1 MSTTRDSDEGGF
13 GLALLL
19 AALAGWVDAAGLR
32 GAGGVFLSFMSGNTT
47 DLAVSL
53 THQNWLQAGVIATV
67 IVLFVLGVAAG
78 EIVEPWGGR
87 RGQSL
92 VLGVEAILLAG
103 GALLHAPGSHT
114 PAAIGLLPLVFAMGL
129 QNATMHRA
137 GGISVGL
144 TYVTGTLVQI
154 GRNLAAMAHHQ
165 RDFRRLGQY
174 LALWCSLAIGAG
186 AGSLALA
193 VSPVAALSCA
203 AATAATLALVT
214 ALRTRPP

>member
-1 MSTTRDSDEGGF
+1 MSTTTAADEGSF

-32 GAGGVFLSFMSGNTT
+32 GSGGVFLSFMSGNTT

-53 THQNWLQAGVIATV
+53 THQNWVQAELIATV

-78 EIVEPWGGR
+78 ETIEPWGGR

-92 VLGVEAILLAG
+92 VLGIEAVLLAG
-103 GALLHAPGSHT
+103 GALLHAPAAHT
-114 PAAIGLLPLVFAMGL
+114 PPAIALLPLVFAMGL

-165 RDFRRLGQY
+165 SDFGRVCQY

-186 AGSLALA
+186 GGSLVLA
-193 VSPVAALSCA
+193 VSPIAALSCA
-203 AATAATLALVT
+203 AATAAALALVT
-214 ALRTRPP
+214 ALQTKLP

>member
-1 MSTTRDSDEGGF
+1 VSAPSDPQDGKF

-32 GAGGVFLSFMSGNTT
+32 DSGGVFLSFMSGNTT

-53 THQNWLQAGVIATV
+53 AHQNWLRAELIATV

-78 EIVEPWGGR
+78 ETIEPWGGR

-92 VLGVEAILLAG
+92 VLGIEALLLAG
-103 GALLHAPGSHT
+103 GAFLQAPSAHT
-114 PAAIGLLPLVFAMGL
+114 PPAIALLPLVFAMGL

-137 GGISVGL
+137 GGINVGL

-154 GRNLAAMAHHQ
+154 GRNLAAIANH
-165 RDFRRLGQY
+165 RADFRRLGQY

-193 VSPVAALSCA
+193 ASPVAALSCA
-203 AATAATLALVT
+203 AAGAATLALVI
-214 ALRTRPP
+214 APRTKFP

>member
-1 MSTTRDSDEGGF
+1 VSTTRASDEGNF

-19 AALAGWVDAAGLR
+19 AALAGWVDSAGLR
-32 GAGGVFLSFMSGNTT
+32 GSGGVFLSFMSGNTT

-53 THQNWLQAGVIATV
+53 THQNWLQAALIATV
-67 IVLFVLGVAAG
+67 IILFVLGVAAG
-78 EIVEPWGGR
+78 ETIEPWGGR

-92 VLGVEAILLAG
+92 VLGIEALLLAG
-103 GALLHAPGSHT
+103 GALLHAPASHT
-114 PAAIGLLPLVFAMGL
+114 SPAISLLPLVFAMGL

-154 GRNLAAMAHHQ
+154 GRNLAAVAHRQ
-165 RDFRRLGQY
+165 SDFRRLGQY
-174 LALWCSLAIGAG
+174 LALWCSLAIGAAG
-186 AGSLALA
+186 GSLVLA
-193 VSPVAALSCA
+193 ASPVTALSCA

-214 ALRTRPP
+214 ALQTRAP